1 VTAGRRIGIPAAVL
15 SGLLALVAIF
25 QPIPFDLAFR
35 AWLVAVGGLVAAELL
50 RVALGPYRR
59 LEVEPVRLGRR
70 REAPPERAA
79 GLEEIE
85 RAVDFAVWSAVDLRR
100 RLRPLLREIAA
111 HRLQSGRG
119 IDLQRNPEAAERVL
133 GPVTWS
139 LLSGDSEPT
148 ERRGPG
154 ASPDE
159 LREAVDRLEGL

>member
-1 VTAGRRIGIPAAVL
+1 VTAVRRIGIPAAVL

-50 RVALGPYRR
+50 RVALRPYRR

-70 REAPPERAA
+70 RPAPQQRAA

-85 RAVDFAVWSAVDLRR
+85 RAVDFAVWNAADLRR

-111 HRLQSGRG
+111 HRLRSRRG
-119 IDLQRNPEAAERVL
+119 VDLERNPEAAERVL

-139 LLSGDSEPT
+139 LLSGDSEPAD
-148 ERRGPG
+148 RRGPG
-154 ASPDE
+154 ARPDQ
-159 LREAVDRLEGL
+159 LREAVDRLEAL